1 MLNGHLVI
9 ELFLMTVY
17 VLGWN
22 DLDPSQRSQVQNLFS
37 HTPEND
43 LQLAYDQFIQSLG
56 KSYNTHNLLEQMF
69 NIMFFL
75 TLVSINIHYRLFH
88 FQS

>member
-1 MLNGHLVI
+1 
-9 ELFLMTVY
+9 MTVY

-75 TLVSINIHYRLFH
+75 TLVSINIHYRLLH